1 MVMASSGPVTRVG
14 IIGVGQIGQRH
25 LDTYRTIPG
34 ANVVAICGRRESQ
47 VQEVAGRYGISRA
60 YTDYR
65 QLLDQQDIEAV
76 DVCLHNQL
84 HRPVTI
90 AALQAGK
97 HVYCEK
103 PMAGT
108 YADAAAMLE
117 TAKQTGRMLAIQLMS
132 LFYEKNRAARLIIDQ
147 GWLGHIYHASSTG
160 FRRRGRPFVDG
171 YGTPDFVQKSKAAGG
186 AVYDTGVYH
195 IASMLHLLDNPTV
208 ERISGQIY
216 QETEMDAARRAQSGY
231 DVEEMGAGF
240 IRLAGGLTLNI
251 FEAWAAHLDQY
262 PGSYLL
268 GSLGGIR
275 LDPFGFFR
283 SLGDLDL
290 TCSVSLADM
299 TWRLKN
305 VRGEGDTMDGPQ
317 QHWIAALQGR
327 VTPIPTADLA
337 LNTMLISEGIY
348 LSSRL
353 GREVSAEEVRRMSP
367 AQEG

>member
-1 MVMASSGPVTRVG
+1 MTNTSSGPVTRLG

-34 ANVVAICGRRESQ
+34 AEVVAICGRRESQ
-47 VQEVAGRYGISRA
+47 VQEVAGRYGILRA

-65 QLLDQQDIEAV
+65 QLLDQLDIEAV

-90 AALQAGK
+90 AALDAGK
-97 HVYCEK
+97 DVYCEK

-108 YADAAAMLE
+108 YADAEAMLN
-117 TAKQTGRMLAIQLMS
+117 ASKRTGRRLAIQLMS
-132 LFYEKNRAARLIIDQ
+132 LFYENNRAARLVIEQ
-147 GWLGHIYHASSTG
+147 GWLGRIYHASSTG

-171 YGTPDFVQKSKAAGG
+171 YGTADFVQKKTAAGG

-216 QETEMDAARRAQSGY
+216 QETEMDPARRAQSGY
-231 DVEEMGAGF
+231 DVEEMGTGL
-240 IRLAGGLTLNI
+240 IRLAGGVSLNI

-268 GSLGGIR
+268 GSQGGIR
-275 LDPFGFFR
+275 LDPFGVFR

-290 TCSVSLADM
+290 NCSVSLADM

-305 VRGEGDTMDGPQ
+305 VRCEGDTMDGPQ
-317 QHWIAALQGR
+317 QHWIASLQGR
-327 VTPIPTADLA
+327 AVPIPTAELA

-353 GREVSAEEVRRMSP
+353 GREVSAEEVRHMSV
-367 AQEG
+367 AQAE